1 MATRDGRRVRDPEY
15 TRTVIVDAALE
26 LFTEGHY
33 SPTAVEIAN
42 RAEVAPRT
50 LFVHF
55 PDLETLAVA
64 AARRQAA
71 RWQAHGARIPSDAPR
86 ERRVD
91 ALLAQRS
98 KMYELMTPL
107 RRGGLVREAESA
119 RLHTVLVAG
128 DAWLRENT
136 AAAFAPELA
145 CRPDAR
151 ARGGLLDALETATS
165 WAAWDHLRSRRALGK
180 AATTQAIRRT
190 VLALLA
196 D

>member
-1 MATRDGRRVRDPEY
+1 V
-15 TRTVIVDAALE
+15 
-26 LFTEGHY
+26 
-33 SPTAVEIAN
+33 
-42 RAEVAPRT
+42 
-50 LFVHF
+50 
-55 PDLETLAVA
+55 
-64 AARRQAA
+64 
-71 RWQAHGARIPSDAPR
+71 RIPSEAPR

-98 KMYELMTPL
+98 KMYEIMTPV
-107 RRGGLVREAESA
+107 RRGGLVRESESA
-119 RLHTVLVAG
+119 RLRTVMVAG

-151 ARGGLLDALETATS
+151 TRGGLLDALETATS
-165 WAAWDHLRSRRALGK
+165 WAAWDHLRSRRALGRT
-180 AATTQAIRRT
+180 ATTRAIRRT

>member
-1 MATRDGRRVRDPEY
+1 MVTRDGRRVRDPEY
-15 TRTVIVDAALE
+15 TRTAILDAALA
-26 LFTEGHY
+26 LFAEGHY
-33 SPTAVEIAN
+33 FPTAVEIAN

-71 RWQAHGARIPSDAPR
+71 RWQAHGARIPPEAPLA
-86 ERRVD
+86 RRVD

-98 KMYELMTPL
+98 KMYEIMTPV
-107 RRGGLVREAESA
+107 RRGGLIRESESA
-119 RLHTVLVAG
+119 GLQTVMVAG

-145 CRPDAR
+145 AHPDAR
-151 ARGGLLDALETATS
+151 LRGGLLDALETATS
-165 WAAWDHLRSRRALGK
+165 WAAWDHLRSRRGLGK
-180 AATTQAIRRT
+180 TATAQALRRT

-196 D
+196 H